1 LQIFRIHFIY
11 IYMMYVATSCYKIP
25 AFSMA
30 LLRLEWYINILMEYS
45 WSYGPAFDDDN
56 WSGFLFTRFET
67 EDIQPKGI
75 LIIRNNFTK
84 WYWTITCF
92 DGRILDYHFS
102 QIGILNYQKLLKKGI
117 PSALGVKSCQN
128 PQNTPMFIFFNFFYK
143 IFQRFRHMCFCK
155 FC

>member
-1 LQIFRIHFIY
+1 LQIFVFISY
-11 IYMMYVATSCYKIP
+11 IYMMYVATRCYKIH

-45 WSYGPAFDDDN
+45 WSYGSAFDDDN

-67 EDIQPKGI
+67 EVDIQPKGI

-84 WYWTITCF
+84 WYWTITYF
-92 DGRILDYHFS
+92 DGRISDYHFS
-102 QIGILNYQKLLKKGI
+102 QTEILNYKKLLYKGI

-128 PQNTPMFIFFNFFYK
+128 SQNTPMFIF
-143 IFQRFRHMCFCK
+143 
-155 FC
+155 